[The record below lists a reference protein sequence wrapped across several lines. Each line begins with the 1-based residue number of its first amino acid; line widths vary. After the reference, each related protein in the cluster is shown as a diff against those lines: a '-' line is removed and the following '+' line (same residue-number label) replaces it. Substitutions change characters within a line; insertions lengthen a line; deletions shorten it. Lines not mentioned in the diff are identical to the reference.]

1 MRKKIIVL
9 FIVLVAVIR
18 IILMLSFD
26 ENLYY
31 EGKKTVVGKVTY
43 VKKQDDKT
51 TIDVKEKQKYRI
63 TIYESMDF
71 EYGDKVK
78 VTGLFVTPSD
88 NTVFNL
94 FNYRK
99 YLLSKNIKEIC
110 TSCEI
115 KKEGKT
121 KNVFYFLKNKIIEH
135 INSYKSKNYLMA
147 FVVGDTSLIKEEVK
161 DAYSNIGISHL
172 LAVSGTHVS
181 LFLAII
187 NFVFKKSKL
196 KSCVLFSFLF
206 FFLFLTGFVESL
218 LRCVLFM
225 VLSFVNKKFK
235 LNLNNT
241 HLIILTGSILFI
253 INPYLVYSVGLMFSL
268 VITFF
273 IILISN
279 KLKNKNYLNKTF
291 KISLISFLTSV
302 PILAYNFFKI
312 NVLSVLFNIIF
323 VPLVSFFLF
332 PLSLITV
339 IFPIFD
345 DLFYMVA
352 NAFEGITL
360 FLNNF
365 KLLSFVI
372 AKPNIIIVFIY
383 YLMLYLSIKVNKKWI
398 IFYLVILIININA
411 KFLITNPTITFL
423 DVGQGDSTVIILP
436 RGKTILVDTGGNFFS
451 SSTIVSNKTIPYLNS
466 LGINK
471 IDSLIL
477 THGDYDHMGEALDL
491 IKNIK
496 IEKVIF
502 NNGEYNKTELE
513 LITLLKKKKINYYKN
528 VKELNLNNNELYFLN
543 NNIYDDENDNS
554 IVLYTEFNK
563 TKLLL
568 MADATKKTE
577 EDILSDYNIGNI
589 DVLKVG
595 HHGSK
600 TSTSNEFV
608 NVARPKYSI
617 ISVGKNNRYGHP
629 SEEVLKN
636 LSSSNVYR
644 TDLNGS
650 ITFEFKKNKF
660 KVKDCI
666 KKKGTI
672 K

>member
-660 KVKDCI
+660 KVKACI